1 MKLPVISIVGRPNV
15 GKSSLLNCLA
25 EERISIVEETPGVTR
40 DRITTVVFH
49 NDVALEIQDTGG
61 IGIIDQD
68 ELEADIERQINM
80 ALHGADMIVLVVD
93 VQDGLVP
100 LDRDVASRLR
110 ENKILQERKVP
121 ILLVANKVDDG
132 RYDDYVNDFYALG
145 LGEPLA
151 MSALV
156 GFGRNE
162 LLDKVCETLPPNI
175 HEAVE
180 PVMKVAVVGRQNV
193 GKSTFVNA
201 LAQEERVIVSE
212 IPGTTRDAVD
222 VRFEKDGRNFIII
235 DTAGLQRKTRVKDSI
250 EFYSQVR
257 TEAAIRRADVVLF
270 LIDASKEITRVDKKL
285 SESIASQAKATVV
298 VINKW
303 DLTNQA
309 VETER
314 YADYLTDR
322 MPGLTFSPMVFTT
335 AKEGRNIQSV
345 VDLAQHLFKLSKTR
359 VGTGELNRV
368 VDKVTKQHFPAKVGG
383 KTPKIYYC
391 TQVGTVPPSFVFFV
405 NNPKYFTKG
414 YRRYV
419 ENCMREDLPFKEIPL
434 RIFFRKRESIY
445 NNDKGK

>member
-40 DRITTVVFH
+40 DRVSTVVFH
-49 NDVALEIQDTGG
+49 EDVALEVQDSGG

-68 ELEADIERQINM
+68 ELEADIERQINL
-80 ALHGADMIVLVVD
+80 AIHGADMVVFVVD

-100 LDRDVASRLR
+100 LDRDVATRLR
-110 ENKILQERKVP
+110 ENPVLQERKVP
-121 ILLVANKVDDG
+121 VLLVANKVDDG
-132 RYDDYVNDFYALG
+132 RFDDHVNEFYALG

-151 MSALV
+151 MSAMV

-162 LLDKVCETLPPNI
+162 LLDRICRDLPPNRD
-175 HEAVE
+175 ESVE
-180 PVMKVAVVGRQNV
+180 PVMRIAVVGCQNV

-201 LAQEERVIVSE
+201 LAEEERVIVSE

-222 VRFEKDGRNFIII
+222 VRFEKDGRTFVII
-235 DTAGLQRKTRVKDSI
+235 DTAGLKRKARVKGSV

-257 TEAAIRRADVVLF
+257 TEGAVRRADVVLF
-270 LIDASKEITRVDKKL
+270 LIDASREITRVDKKI
-285 SESIASQAKATVV
+285 SESIGRQAKATVI

-303 DLTNQA
+303 DLTEQK

-314 YADYLTDR
+314 YSEYLSDR
-322 MPGLTFSPMVFTT
+322 LPGLGFAPMVFVT
-335 AKEGRNIQSV
+335 AREGRNIQSV
-345 VDLAQHLFKLSKTR
+345 IDLAQHLYKLSRIR

-368 VDKVTKQHFPAKVGG
+368 VEKVMKQHFPAKVGG
-383 KTPKIYYC
+383 KIPKIYYC
-391 TQVGTVPPSFVFFV
+391 TQVGTVPPTFVFFV
-405 NNPKYFTKG
+405 NNPRYFTRG

-419 ENCMREDLPFKEIPL
+419 ENCMREDLPFQEIPL
-434 RIFFRKRESIY
+434 RIFFRRRESIY
-445 NNDKGK
+445 NAPDR